1 MSRIQLHTQVQ
12 KQLWSAY
19 CILEMPGGEASP
31 IGERFS
37 ISVMAG
43 MGRGFRQRET
53 EAWKEVS
60 CCPNVPQKVSVIGAL
75 GQAFSLDFTGES
87 ALVNQSL

>member
-1 MSRIQLHTQVQ
+1 
-12 KQLWSAY
+12 
-19 CILEMPGGEASP
+19 MPNP

-37 ISVMAG
+37 ISVIAG

-53 EAWKEVS
+53 EAWKEIS
-60 CCPNVPQKVSVIGAL
+60 CCPNVPPKVSVISVL

-87 ALVNQSL
+87 ALVNQAL